1 MSAPLPKWL
10 AKYERHSNIFNE
22 MTAKHSASFLVICFT
37 SEKTLQFYVVSHF
50 CSSIIHLLQSYPAS
64 FSRCGFS
71 FCLRRTNWDTGQLC
85 TFNSAFGYGGYGL
98 WTSSWSLYC
107 RWTVLSRF
115 FHLLHRSSWKD
126 NYAMSSCLR
135 IPYIQWA
142 DSMRK
147 PLILKINHDQS

>member
-1 MSAPLPKWL
+1 MKD
-10 AKYERHSNIFNE
+10 IQ
-22 MTAKHSASFLVICFT
+22 I
-37 SEKTLQFYVVSHF
+37 
-50 CSSIIHLLQSYPAS
+50 SSIKWQQSTQHCFLLYRMLHIWKKNTAILCGVQFLLMYDPPSPVISSPAS

-85 TFNSAFGYGGYGL
+85 TFNSAFGYGCYG
-98 WTSSWSLYC
+98 WWSSSSSLYC
-107 RWTVLSRF
+107 RWAVQSRF
-115 FHLLHRSSWKD
+115 FHLLHRFSWKD

-135 IPYIQWA
+135 IPYIQCA